1 LLFHLR
7 LACADVRRQSP
18 SSNVRRSVVAV
29 EGQDVG
35 GQHVTQRLDCVA
47 VAVAVVEPFW
57 IQYIANEKRV

>member
-1 LLFHLR
+1 M
-7 LACADVRRQSP
+7 QSP

-47 VAVAVVEPFW
+47 VTVAVVVVESFW
-57 IQYIANEKRV
+57 IQDMANGKRV